1 MHMEIANSIFVISQ
15 QRAIISVDQANPI
28 RNSNIINIVTNAE
41 VNRK

>member
-1 MHMEIANSIFVISQ
+1 MHMEIANSIFVVSQ

-28 RNSNIINIVTNAE
+28 SNPNIVNIVANTE